1 MGQKRKRDAPVAV
14 ADNLSKLSLKQSST
28 PSASTSFQIVAGSY
42 DRVLHGLRVTI
53 PSSTAVAST
62 TTTNDNDNDDSSAE
76 TASFTPL
83 FLFTAHASSI
93 RCLAVSPP
101 SDGDGGNSSNKR
113 ILATSSPDTKINLY
127 HLHTRTNLGT
137 LAPPSASPTTS
148 LVFPSKSTLISTD
161 EAGYIHIFKTRDW
174 SLLSSL
180 HCPAPKPKPGQIL
193 TGGGVN
199 SIAVHPSGKL
209 ALSVSRHEKA
219 VRMWNLMTG
228 RKAGVLGFPKSIP
241 RLVTGVSGEGLK
253 VVWRPGG
260 KEGYAVMFE
269 RGVVLF
275 GVDSVVHGSFT
286 TTPVSKVHQIK
297 FLEVPIGEAG
307 EEQEICILATEDG
320 RVIVYLI
327 SQSDDGKLAS
337 EEKGTNKKED
347 EEKTEDVK
355 PVLLATIT
363 PVTTDKIRIK
373 DFDILPH
380 PSADRKSKFFLTTAN
395 SEGIIRVYSLDFAQ
409 VQIGTTK
416 KQKTGEKEAETEV
429 VVDVKAD
436 GFAAMAGEY
445 DTNRRITCLTTAEV
459 EDSAASTLKASDE
472 EEVED
477 DDGDSE
483 SDSGSEEEE
492 EEEEGDED
500 NEDEDEEW
508 GGIGEDEDMK

>member
-14 ADNLSKLSLKQSST
+14 ADNLSKLSLKPAT
-28 PSASTSFQIVAGSY
+28 TTSFQIIAGSY
-42 DRVLHGLRVTI
+42 DRVLHGLRVTVS
-53 PSSTAVAST
+53 PSVTTGTGTGTVIGDST
-62 TTTNDNDNDDSSAE
+62 E

-101 SDGDGGNSSNKR
+101 SDGNGSTSKR

-180 HCPAPKPKPGQIL
+180 HCPTPKPKPGQIL

-209 ALSVSRHEKA
+209 ALSVSRDEKT

-228 RKAGVLGFPKSIP
+228 RKAGILVFPKSIP

-286 TTPVSKVHQIK
+286 TTPVSKLHQVK
-297 FLEVPIGEAG
+297 FLEVSLGEG
-307 EEQEICILATEDG
+307 REEQELCVLATEDG
-320 RVIVYLI
+320 RVVIYLI
-327 SQSDDGKLAS
+327 PGSDKGKPAV
-337 EEKGTNKKED
+337 EEED
-347 EEKTEDVK
+347 EEKVKAKGGEEKSEDIK
-355 PVLLATIT
+355 PVLLASIT
-363 PVTTDKIRIK
+363 PTTPDKTRIK

-380 PSADRKSKFFLTTAN
+380 PSTAQKSKYFLTTAN
-395 SEGIIRVYSLDFAQ
+395 SEGIIRVYCLDFAQ
-409 VQIGTTK
+409 IQIGATK
-416 KQKTGEKEAETEV
+416 KQKTGESEAETEAV
-429 VVDVKAD
+429 IDVKAE
-436 GFAAMAGEY
+436 GFAVIAGEY

-459 EDSAASTLKASDE
+459 EDSAAGIVKDVNDEEEEE

-477 DDGDSE
+477 DDSG
-483 SDSGSEEEE
+483 SDSGSGSEE
-492 EEEEGDED
+492 D
-500 NEDEDEEW
+500 EDEDEEEEEDEGEEW
-508 GGIGEDEDMK
+508 GGLGEDEEMK

>member
-14 ADNLSKLSLKQSST
+14 ADNLSKLSLKPAT
-28 PSASTSFQIVAGSY
+28 TTSFQIIAGSY
-42 DRVLHGLRVTI
+42 DRVLHGLRVTVP
-53 PSSTAVAST
+53 PSVAIGTGTGTGDVVSNST
-62 TTTNDNDNDDSSAE
+62 E

-101 SDGDGGNSSNKR
+101 SDGNGSTSKR

-180 HCPAPKPKPGQIL
+180 HCPTPKPKPGQIL

-209 ALSVSRHEKA
+209 ALS
-219 VRMWNLMTG
+219 
-228 RKAGVLGFPKSIP
+228 SIP

-286 TTPVSKVHQIK
+286 TTPVSKVHQVK
-297 FLEVPIGEAG
+297 FLEVSLGEG
-307 EEQEICILATEDG
+307 REEQELCVLATEDG
-320 RVIVYLI
+320 RVVIYLI
-327 SQSDDGKLAS
+327 PGSDKGKPAV
-337 EEKGTNKKED
+337 EEED
-347 EEKTEDVK
+347 EEKVKAKEGEEKSEDIK
-355 PVLLATIT
+355 PLLLASIT
-363 PVTTDKIRIK
+363 PTTPDKTRIK

-380 PSADRKSKFFLTTAN
+380 PSTAQKSKYFLTTAN

-409 VQIGTTK
+409 IQIGATK
-416 KQKTGEKEAETEV
+416 KQKTGEKEAETEAV
-429 VVDVKAD
+429 IDVKAE
-436 GFAAMAGEY
+436 GFAVMAGEY

-459 EDSAASTLKASDE
+459 EDSAARIMKDGNDE

-477 DDGDSE
+477 DDSG
-483 SDSGSEEEE
+483 SDSGSGSEEDEDEDEEEE
-492 EEEEGDED
+492 EEEEG
-500 NEDEDEEW
+500 EEW
-508 GGIGEDEDMK
+508 GGLGEDEEMK

>member
-1 MGQKRKRDAPVAV
+1 MGQKRKRDAPVVV
-14 ADNLSKLSLKQSST
+14 ADNLSKLSLKPAT
-28 PSASTSFQIVAGSY
+28 TTSFQIIAGSY

-53 PSSTAVAST
+53 PSSAVTST
-62 TTTNDNDNDDSSAE
+62 NTSNGDSTETT
-76 TASFTPL
+76 SFTPL

-101 SDGDGGNSSNKR
+101 SDGNGSTSKR

-193 TGGGVN
+193 SGGGVN

-209 ALSVSRHEKA
+209 ALSVSRHERA

-228 RKAGVLGFPKSIP
+228 RKAGILVFPKSIP
-241 RLVTGVSGEGLK
+241 RLMTGVSGEGLK

-269 RGVVLF
+269 RGVTLF

-286 TTPVSKVHQIK
+286 TTPISKVHQIK
-297 FLEVPIGEAG
+297 FLEAPLGEGG
-307 EEQEICILATEDG
+307 EERELCLLATEDG
-320 RVIVYLI
+320 RVVVYLI
-327 SQSDDGKLAS
+327 PGLEEGQSSS
-337 EEKGTNKKED
+337 EEKEGEKKEE
-347 EEKTEDVK
+347 EEKSDIK
-355 PVLLATIT
+355 PVILATIT
-363 PVTTDKIRIK
+363 PTTSDRTRIK

-380 PSADRKSKFFLTTAN
+380 PSADQKSKYFLTTAN

-409 VQIGTTK
+409 IHMEAAK
-416 KQKTGEKEAETEV
+416 KQKTGEKGDETEA

-436 GFAAMAGEY
+436 GFAVMAGEY

-459 EDSAASTLKASDE
+459 EDSAAGIVRDGDE
-472 EEVED
+472 EGAED
-477 DDGDSE
+477 DDSE
-483 SDSGSEEEE
+483 SDSDSGSEEEE
-492 EEEEGDED
+492 KQREG
-500 NEDEDEEW
+500 EDEEW
-508 GGIGEDEDMK
+508 GGLGEDEEMK

>member
-1 MGQKRKRDAPVAV
+1 MGQKRKREGDAPSATSTT
-14 ADNLSKLSLKQSST
+14 ADNLSKLSLKPST
-28 PSASTSFQIVAGSY
+28 ATATSFQIVAGSY

-53 PSSTAVAST
+53 PSADPSAT
-62 TTTNDNDNDDSSAE
+62 T
-76 TASFTPL
+76 FTPL

-101 SDGDGGNSSNKR
+101 SSDGNSSSKR

-193 TGGGVN
+193 SGGGVN

-228 RKAGVLGFPKSIP
+228 RKAGVLLFPKSIP
-241 RLVTGVSGEGLK
+241 RLITGVSGEGIK
-253 VVWRPGG
+253 VIWRPGG

-275 GVDSVVHGSFT
+275 GVDSVVRGSFT
-286 TTPVSKVHQIK
+286 ATPVSKVHQIK
-297 FLEVPIGEAG
+297 FLEVVLGGEG
-307 EEQEICILATEDG
+307 EEQELCFLATEDG
-320 RVIVYLI
+320 RVVVYLI
-327 SQSDDGKLAS
+327 PKSDDSKPSS
-337 EEKGTNKKED
+337 EEKTEG
-347 EEKTEDVK
+347 EEKTEDIK
-355 PVLLATIT
+355 PILLATIT
-363 PVTTDKIRIK
+363 PSSSDKTRIK
-373 DFDILPH
+373 DFDILPS
-380 PSADRKSKFFLTTAN
+380 PIADQKSKYFLTTAN

-409 VQIGTTK
+409 VKVGGEGQAK
-416 KQKTGEKEAETEV
+416 KAKIGEKEDAETEV
-429 VVDVKAD
+429 VVDVKTD
-436 GFAAMAGEY
+436 GFSVMTGEY

-459 EDSAASTLKASDE
+459 EDSAAGIVKDGDEEIEDEDDDSDSNSDSEEDE
-472 EEVED
+472 EE
-477 DDGDSE
+477 DG
-483 SDSGSEEEE
+483 
-492 EEEEGDED
+492 EGDE
-500 NEDEDEEW
+500 EEDEEW
-508 GGIGEDEDMK
+508 GGIGEDDSMAK

>member
-14 ADNLSKLSLKQSST
+14 ADNLSKLSLKPST
-28 PSASTSFQIVAGSY
+28 STSFQIIAGSY
-42 DRVLHGLRVTI
+42 DRVLHGLRVAI
-53 PSSTAVAST
+53 PSSVA
-62 TTTNDNDNDDSSAE
+62 TTNTDDSTE
-76 TASFTPL
+76 TGTSFTPL
-83 FLFTAHASSI
+83 FLFTAHAASI

-101 SDGDGGNSSNKR
+101 SDGNSSSTTSKR

-193 TGGGVN
+193 SGGGVN

-209 ALSVSRHEKA
+209 ALSVSRHEKS

-228 RKAGVLGFPKSIP
+228 RKAGVLVFPKSIP

-297 FLEVPIGEAG
+297 FLEVPLGEGG
-307 EEQEICILATEDG
+307 EEQELCFLATEDG
-320 RVIVYLI
+320 RVVVYLI
-327 SQSDDGKLAS
+327 PKSDESKPIS
-337 EEKGTNKKED
+337 EEKEKEKEKED
-347 EEKTEDVK
+347 EEKSEDIK
-355 PVLLATIT
+355 PILLATIT
-363 PVTTDKIRIK
+363 PTTSDKIRIK

-380 PSADRKSKFFLTTAN
+380 PSTDQKSKYFLTTAN
-395 SEGIIRVYSLDFAQ
+395 SEGIIRVYSLDFARI
-409 VQIGTTK
+409 QIEAAK

-436 GFAAMAGEY
+436 GLAVMAGEY

-459 EDSAASTLKASDE
+459 EDSAAGIVKDGDE
-472 EEVED
+472 EEAED
-477 DDGDSE
+477 DD
-483 SDSGSEEEE
+483 SDSDSDSDSEEEDE
-492 EEEEGDED
+492 EDED
-500 NEDEDEEW
+500 ANEDEDEEW
-508 GGIGEDEDMK
+508 GGIGEDEEMK

>member
-14 ADNLSKLSLKQSST
+14 ADNLSKLSLKPAT
-28 PSASTSFQIVAGSY
+28 TTSFQIIAGSY
-42 DRVLHGLRVTI
+42 DRVLHGLRVTVP
-53 PSSTAVAST
+53 PSVTIGTGTGTVVNDST
-62 TTTNDNDNDDSSAE
+62 E

-101 SDGDGGNSSNKR
+101 SDGNGGTSKR

-180 HCPAPKPKPGQIL
+180 HCPTPKPKPGQIL

-209 ALSVSRHEKA
+209 ALSVSRHEKM

-228 RKAGVLGFPKSIP
+228 RKAGTLVFPKSIP

-286 TTPVSKVHQIK
+286 TTPVSKVHQVK
-297 FLEVPIGEAG
+297 FLEVSLGEG
-307 EEQEICILATEDG
+307 REEQELCVLATEDG
-320 RVIVYLI
+320 RVVIYLI
-327 SQSDDGKLAS
+327 
-337 EEKGTNKKED
+337 
-347 EEKTEDVK
+347 
-355 PVLLATIT
+355 P
-363 PVTTDKIRIK
+363 
-373 DFDILPH
+373 
-380 PSADRKSKFFLTTAN
+380 

-409 VQIGTTK
+409 IQIGATK
-416 KQKTGEKEAETEV
+416 KQKTGEKEAETEAV
-429 VVDVKAD
+429 IDVKAE
-436 GFAAMAGEY
+436 GFAVMAGEY

-459 EDSAASTLKASDE
+459 EDSAAGIVKDENDE
-472 EEVED
+472 EEAED
-477 DDGDSE
+477 DDSG
-483 SDSGSEEEE
+483 SDSGSGSEVDEEE
-492 EEEEGDED
+492 EEEEG
-500 NEDEDEEW
+500 EEW
-508 GGIGEDEDMK
+508 GGLGEDEEMK

>member
-14 ADNLSKLSLKQSST
+14 ADNLSKLSLK
-28 PSASTSFQIVAGSY
+28 PSTSFQIIAGSY

-53 PSSTAVAST
+53 PSSDIS
-62 TTTNDNDNDDSSAE
+62 E
-76 TASFTPL
+76 TSFTPL

-101 SDGDGGNSSNKR
+101 SDTTGDGSSSSSSKR

-180 HCPAPKPKPGQIL
+180 QCPTPKPKPGQIL
-193 TGGGVN
+193 SGGGVN

-209 ALSVSRHEKA
+209 ALSVSRHEKS

-228 RKAGVLGFPKSIP
+228 RKAGVLTFPKSIP

-269 RGVVLF
+269 RGIALF
-275 GVDSVVHGSFT
+275 GVDSVARGSFT

-297 FLEVPIGEAG
+297 FLETPIGDGSED
-307 EEQEICILATEDG
+307 QELCFLATEDG
-320 RVIVYLI
+320 RVVVYLVPK
-327 SQSDDGKLAS
+327 SDEIKPTP
-337 EEKGTNKKED
+337 EEKEKED
-347 EEKTEDVK
+347 ETKDIK
-355 PVLLATIT
+355 PILLGTIT
-363 PVTTDKIRIK
+363 PSTSDKTRIK

-380 PSADRKSKFFLTTAN
+380 PSANQKSKYFLTTAN
-395 SEGIIRVYSLDFAQ
+395 SDGIIRVYSLDFAQ
-409 VQIGTTK
+409 VQIGAAK
-416 KQKTGEKEAETEV
+416 KQKTGEKEAETEAV
-429 VVDVKAD
+429 MDIKAD
-436 GFAAMAGEY
+436 GFAVMAGEY

-459 EDSAASTLKASDE
+459 EDSAAGVIRDGVE

-477 DDGDSE
+477 GED
-483 SDSGSEEEE
+483 SDSGSDDDSEDESVGEGEEA
-492 EEEEGDED
+492 
-500 NEDEDEEW
+500 DEDEEEDDEW
-508 GGIGEDEDMK
+508 GGIGEDEEMK

>member
-14 ADNLSKLSLKQSST
+14 ADNLSKLSLKPAT
-28 PSASTSFQIVAGSY
+28 TTSFQIIAGSY
-42 DRVLHGLRVTI
+42 DRVLHGLRVTVS
-53 PSSTAVAST
+53 PSVTTGTGTGTVIGDST
-62 TTTNDNDNDDSSAE
+62 E

-101 SDGDGGNSSNKR
+101 SDGNGSTSKR

-180 HCPAPKPKPGQIL
+180 HCPTPKPKPG
-193 TGGGVN
+193 
-199 SIAVHPSGKL
+199 
-209 ALSVSRHEKA
+209 
-219 VRMWNLMTG
+219 
-228 RKAGVLGFPKSIP
+228 RKAGILVFPKSIP

-286 TTPVSKVHQIK
+286 TTPVSKLHQVK
-297 FLEVPIGEAG
+297 FLEVSLGEG
-307 EEQEICILATEDG
+307 REEQELCVLATEDG
-320 RVIVYLI
+320 RVVIYLI
-327 SQSDDGKLAS
+327 SGSDKGKPAV
-337 EEKGTNKKED
+337 EEED
-347 EEKTEDVK
+347 EEKVKAKGGEEKSEDIK
-355 PVLLATIT
+355 PVLLASIT
-363 PVTTDKIRIK
+363 PTTPDKTRIK

-380 PSADRKSKFFLTTAN
+380 PSTAQKSKYFLTTAN
-395 SEGIIRVYSLDFAQ
+395 SEGIIRVYCLDFAQ
-409 VQIGTTK
+409 IQIGATK
-416 KQKTGEKEAETEV
+416 KQKTGESEAETEAV
-429 VVDVKAD
+429 IDVKAE
-436 GFAAMAGEY
+436 GFAVIAGEY

-459 EDSAASTLKASDE
+459 EDSAAGIVKDVNDEEEEE

-477 DDGDSE
+477 DDSG
-483 SDSGSEEEE
+483 SDSGSGSEE
-492 EEEEGDED
+492 D
-500 NEDEDEEW
+500 EDEDEEEEEDEGEEW
-508 GGIGEDEDMK
+508 GGLGEDEEMK

>member
-14 ADNLSKLSLKQSST
+14 ADNLSKLSLK
-28 PSASTSFQIVAGSY
+28 PSNTTSFQIVAGSY
-42 DRVLHGLRVTI
+42 DRVLHGLRVTV
-53 PSSTAVAST
+53 PSSVPTASAGDST
-62 TTTNDNDNDDSSAE
+62 E

-101 SDGDGGNSSNKR
+101 SDGNSSSGATNKR

-193 TGGGVN
+193 SGGGVN

-228 RKAGVLGFPKSIP
+228 RKAGVLVFPRSIP
-241 RLVTGVSGEGLK
+241 KLVTGVSGEGLK

-269 RGVVLF
+269 RGVGLF
-275 GVDSVVHGSFT
+275 GVDSVVRGSFT

-297 FLEVPIGEAG
+297 FLEMPLGDG
-307 EEQEICILATEDG
+307 DEEQELCFLATEDG
-320 RVIVYLI
+320 RVVVYLVPK
-327 SQSDDGKLAS
+327 SDESKPTSEG
-337 EEKGTNKKED
+337 EEKAASGQKED
-347 EEKTEDVK
+347 EEQPEETK

-363 PVTTDKIRIK
+363 PTTTDKTRIK

-380 PSADRKSKFFLTTAN
+380 PSADQKQKYFLTTAN
-395 SEGIIRVYSLDFAQ
+395 SEGIIRVYCLDFARI
-409 VQIGTTK
+409 QIGTAK
-416 KQKTGEKEAETEV
+416 KQKTGGKEAGTEA

-436 GFAAMAGEY
+436 EFATMAGEY

-459 EDSAASTLKASDE
+459 EDSAAGIAKDDDE
-472 EEVED
+472 ESPD
-477 DDGDSE
+477 DDDSDSDSDSDSE
-483 SDSGSEEEE
+483 ENGEEEKDNNE
-492 EEEEGDED
+492 EQ
-500 NEDEDEEW
+500 DEEW
-508 GGIGEDEDMK
+508 GGIEEDEDMK